1 MTTVLQNMQISWNT
15 LGIHFKSFCFLSW
28 ILNLTVTLLNVI
40 SRQFIDPVYRSR
52 QENQMYTLKL
62 NHIVYFHGWFTMC
75 RFFAKKWQNSRSLGF
90 YYHFFSCCLALKIK
104 QPVCAT
110 VPLSQNQYVNK
121 LFACKM
127 SNSNKSWAKLG
138 SSVLLD
144 SDWKGKG
151 FSTLNWR
158 HWWLYVGRFICVMS
172 KVVEVQNDLFL

>member
-75 RFFAKKWQNSRSLGF
+75 RFFFKCQNSRSLGF

-138 SSVLLD
+138 SSVLTVTE
-144 SDWKGKG
+144 KEKV
-151 FSTLNWR
+151 FQ
-158 HWWLYVGRFICVMS
+158 HWIGVIDDCMWGGSSVWCQKL
-172 KVVEVQNDLFL
+172 